1 MEIVHVLSAYP
12 NDQVDFVPWAADDKI
27 LAAQA
32 VMLSRG
38 NESCLYLPLQLVGGR
53 AGMATKG
60 EEKELF
66 IEAVEKNLCSFLNVQ
81 KN

>member
-27 LAAQA
+27 LAGQA

-38 NESCLYLPLQLVGGR
+38 NESCLYLPLQLVVAEQGWPQR
-53 AGMATKG
+53 
-60 EEKELF
+60 EKK
-66 IEAVEKNLCSFLNVQ
+66 KNCL
-81 KN
+81 